1 MESDS
6 SCIDITRL
14 NEELPM
20 KIEEKLKS
28 SNKEDDQSNIISLRL
43 LDLTDVDDFME
54 WFTDDNVNKFC
65 SSDGFLSKEDA
76 MRYIADVVIPHPWYR
91 AICLNDKPIGSIS
104 VSPFHGSDICRGE
117 IGYEIS
123 SKYWGKGIA
132 TKAVKMVAST
142 IFVDW
147 PHLARLEGVVAVD
160 NVGSQRVLEKA
171 GFVKEGVLRKYYLVK
186 GKPIDIVMFSL
197 LSTDQQITR
206 AEGLLET
213 VNVPS

>member
-6 SCIDITRL
+6 SSIDLSRL
-14 NEELPM
+14 NEELPV
-20 KIEEKLKS
+20 KIEEMLKL
-28 SNKEDDQSNIISLRL
+28 SNKEDDIISLRL
-43 LDLTDVDDFME
+43 LDLTDIDDFME

-65 SSDGFLSKEDA
+65 SRDTTFISKEDA
-76 MRYIADVVIPHPWYR
+76 MQYIADVVIPHPWYR
-91 AICLNDKPIGSIS
+91 EICLNDKPIGSIS
-104 VSPFHGSDICRGE
+104 VSSFHGSDRCRGE

-147 PHLARLEGVVAVD
+147 PHLARLEGIVAVD
-160 NVGSQRVLEKA
+160 NIGSQRVLEKA
-171 GFVKEGVLRKYYLVK
+171 GFIKEGVLRKYYLVK

-197 LSTDQQITR
+197 LFIDQQLTYF
-206 AEGLLET
+206 T
-213 VNVPS
+213 

>member
-6 SCIDITRL
+6 SSIDLSRL
-14 NEELPM
+14 NEELPV
-20 KIEEKLKS
+20 KIEEMLKL
-28 SNKEDDQSNIISLRL
+28 SNKEDDIISLRL
-43 LDLTDVDDFME
+43 LDLTDIDDFME

-65 SSDGFLSKEDA
+65 SRDTTFITKEDA
-76 MRYIADVVIPHPWYR
+76 MQYIADVVIPHPWYR

-147 PHLARLEGVVAVD
+147 PHLARLEGIVAVD

-171 GFVKEGVLRKYYLVK
+171 GFIKEGVLRKYYLVK
-186 GKPIDIVMFSL
+186 GIPIDIVMFSL
-197 LSTDQQITR
+197 LFIDQQLTYF
-206 AEGLLET
+206 T
-213 VNVPS
+213 

>member
-1 MESDS
+1 MEYDS
-6 SCIDITRL
+6 SSIDITHV

-20 KIEEKLKS
+20 KFEETLKL
-28 SNKEDDQSNIISLRL
+28 SNKEDDIISLRL

-54 WFTDDNVNKFC
+54 WFTDENVNKFC
-65 SSDGFLSKEDA
+65 SCDTSFISKEDA
-76 MRYIADVVIPHPWYR
+76 MQYIADVVIPHPWYR

-104 VSPFHGSDICRGE
+104 VSSFHGSDICRGE
-117 IGYEIS
+117 IGYELS

-132 TKAVKMVAST
+132 TMAVKMVAST

-160 NVGSQRVLEKA
+160 NIGSQRVLEKA
-171 GFVKEGVLRKYYLVK
+171 GFIKEGVLRKYYLVK

-197 LSTDQQITR
+197 LSIDQQLAYFT
-206 AEGLLET
+206 
-213 VNVPS
+213 

>member
-6 SCIDITRL
+6 SCSDLTHL

-20 KIEEKLKS
+20 KFDDRLKLS
-28 SNKEDDQSNIISLRL
+28 DQEDAAVDDDLEVSLRL

-65 SSDGFLSKEDA
+65 SCDSFVSKEDT
-76 MRYIADVVIPHPWYR
+76 MRYIADVVMPHPWFR

-104 VSPFHGSDICRGE
+104 VSPFHGSNRCRAE

-132 TKAVKMVAST
+132 TKAVKMAASS
-142 IFVDW
+142 IFVEW
-147 PHLARLEGVVAVD
+147 PYLERLEAVVAVD
-160 NVGSQRVLEKA
+160 NLGSQRVLEKA
-171 GFVKEGVLRKYYLVK
+171 GFTKEGVLRKYYLLN

-197 LSTDQQITR
+197 LSTDQQVTYFM
-206 AEGLLET
+206 
-213 VNVPS
+213 